1 MNISLSEMILVLLVA
16 LIAIRPEQMP
26 EVAAMLGRLARLVR
40 SLSANIKSE
49 VNALIHSS
57 ENSDER
63 QQ

>member
-1 MNISLSEMILVLLVA
+1 MNISLSEMMLVLLVA
-16 LIAIRPEQMP
+16 LIVIRPEQMP
-26 EVAAMLGRLARLVR
+26 EVAATLGRLIRLIR
-40 SLSANIKSE
+40 ALGANIKSE